1 MNFLLIALPFPEL
14 QDALIK
20 TKQFV
25 ATLNNK
31 MEQLTEDK
39 SELQKRLDTLENM
52 FASYKEKAMSI
63 VNEQDDIIKLY
74 NDILEHRNLGGILSI
89 SERQSIQSEIQ
100 RVKHTFDLGIRD
112 KKTQKI

>member
-1 MNFLLIALPFPEL
+1 MNFLLIALPSAQSKMKEQFLEL

-25 ATLNNK
+25 ATLNDK

-52 FASYKEKAMSI
+52 FASYKEKMTSS
-63 VNEQDDIIKLY
+63 NFIKTYWNIEIFSVVSCLSQK
-74 NDILEHRNLGGILSI
+74 DRVSNLRFK
-89 SERQSIQSEIQ
+89 E
-100 RVKHTFDLGIRD
+100 
-112 KKTQKI
+112 

>member
-1 MNFLLIALPFPEL
+1 MNFLLVALPSAQSRMKEQYILEL

-39 SELQKRLDTLENM
+39 SE
-52 FASYKEKAMSI
+52 
-63 VNEQDDIIKLY
+63 
-74 NDILEHRNLGGILSI
+74 
-89 SERQSIQSEIQ
+89 
-100 RVKHTFDLGIRD
+100 
-112 KKTQKI
+112 

>member
-1 MNFLLIALPFPEL
+1 MNFLLIALPSAQSKMKEQFLEL

-25 ATLNNK
+25 ATLNDK

-63 VNEQDDIIKLY
+63 VNEQDDIIKFY
-74 NDILEHRNLGGILSI
+74 KDILEH
-89 SERQSIQSEIQ
+89 
-100 RVKHTFDLGIRD
+100 
-112 KKTQKI
+112 